1 MEDKS
6 KRDRRIVK
14 ITHIISAGGVGG
26 GERQLLIFAKGFARD
41 RYELGFIVP
50 ERGALSSKLEALG
63 FKPEVIDIN
72 RSLLSIPVMHKLI
85 KYLMETRPD
94 IVHTHGARANFYGR
108 IAASLA
114 GVPFSVSTIH
124 NSISDYPVSSF
135 KKRIYITAEKLTVRK
150 AAKIVTVSNYLKNE
164 LVSEYGISSKKI
176 ITIYPAIDEI
186 ALQVT
191 DDRFATRKKLGV
203 NDSELLI
210 SQMGRMTPQ
219 KGFHYFIE
227 AAGLLSKKHGN
238 LKWLFVGDG
247 PLRGELEALCSK
259 KGISERCIFTGFRE
273 DVGNLISASDIF
285 VSSSLSEGFPITL
298 IEASYMGKPVVA
310 TRVSGVPEFIED
322 SVNGILVKPQNSEAL
337 ALAIERLIVSSF
349 LREQLGNSAK
359 QSVSEK
365 FSAEY
370 MIGKFSDLYE
380 TLLLKHTMISSF

>member
-6 KRDRRIVK
+6 KGDGRIIK

-26 GERQLLIFAKGFARD
+26 GERQLLIFAKGLPRD
-41 RYELGFIVP
+41 RYELNFIVP

-72 RSLLSIPVMHKLI
+72 RSLLSIPVMLNLI
-85 KYLMETRPD
+85 KYLRETTPD

-108 IAASLA
+108 IASQLA
-114 GVPFSVSTIH
+114 GVHFSLSTIH

-135 KKRIYITAEKLTVRK
+135 KKRIYITAEKLTARK
-150 AAKIVTVSNYLKNE
+150 AAKIVTVSDYLRNE
-164 LVSEYGISSKKI
+164 LINEYGISSDKI
-176 ITIYPAIDEI
+176 ITIYPALDES

-191 DDRFATRKKLGV
+191 EERFATRKNLGV

-219 KGFHYFIE
+219 KGFRYFIE
-227 AAGLLSKKHGN
+227 AADLLSKKHDN

-247 PLRGELEALCSK
+247 PLRRELENSCRK

-285 VSSSLSEGFPITL
+285 VSSSLSEGFPITV

-322 SVNGILVKPQNSEAL
+322 GVNGILVKPQNSESL
-337 ALAIERLIVSSF
+337 ALAIERLIVNSS
-349 LREQLGNSAK
+349 LRGELGNAAK

-370 MIGKFSDLYE
+370 MVGRFADLYKS
-380 TLLLKHTMISSF
+380 LK